1 MKNFIIILA
10 VLLFSNFVIA
20 NKLGVENNANI
31 SIYWDASLSQ
41 KEKNIKKEFEF
52 LDLFFK
58 AYPNS
63 NVSIIVFNT
72 KIVSNEKLQ
81 IKSSNWEILKQKL
94 KDVDYDGASD
104 FSLVNTE
111 INNEM
116 LLFFTDGNNNFGDFK
131 ASLYSPRIITISSKV
146 LVNKKF
152 LHETAFYNS
161 GYYINL
167 LESDIPTSVK
177 AIKDQHI
184 LSKLEFVTE
193 KITDSKKKYI
203 QGVVTDD
210 TGVLPNVNIL
220 VDGKK
225 KGTITDQYG
234 KYKIAVESG
243 DVLIYSYAG
252 MKSAVVEIGNE
263 SFIDIN
269 LTTTIN
275 ELDPAIIKSK
285 KKDDPDI
292 VKIGDREVN
301 IRAIGYAVQ
310 SIDSEKIKGETKL
323 GLGETIAGKFAGVN
337 VASKG
342 NAGDMVIRGINSIQ
356 LTSHPTFIVDGI
368 TLPRSGQISLGEKKK
383 DYNFL
388 DPNNIEDITILK
400 GLAATNRYGA
410 AGRNGVV
417 LIKTKTANSNKIL
430 GQNALEDEPS
440 EIKYNMYTYDLLIS
454 DENVSSY
461 INTLKLFTDPKKSYD
476 KYLDM
481 LSANKDNVSFF
492 VECSD
497 HFFSINKPEVGLR
510 ILSNLIENF
519 PEDTSVLKILAFNL
533 EKNQLF
539 EQAELIYKQIAKV
552 SPSLSQT
559 YLDLANVYFAS
570 KKYQESVNL
579 FKKLTA
585 NKIEAIS
592 SFSGISNQIT
602 NDFKNVL
609 SNRNQQWQTNNIDS
623 RFFISPKYDLRVVT
637 EWSHPQTEFKLQYIN
652 SKKQYFTLTHTLQE
666 NEKTMQREINEGVT
680 SNEYVLSE
688 IDDGEWFLNLVL
700 PNDYIPNLKYPIFL
714 KVKIYTKFGS
724 PDQKLQIHIINL
736 DKVIKNRIFTSFKK

>member
-1 MKNFIIILA
+1 MKNFIIILTI
-10 VLLFSNFVIA
+10 VLFSNFVIA
-20 NKLGVENNANI
+20 NNLCTENNVNI

-63 NVSIIVFNT
+63 NVSLIVFNT

-81 IKSSNWEILKQKL
+81 IKSFNWEILKQKL
-94 KDVDYDGASD
+94 QDVDYDGASD
-104 FSLVNTE
+104 FSLINTE
-111 INNEM
+111 INDEI
-116 LLFFTDGNNNFGDFK
+116 LLFFTDGNSNFGDFE

-146 LVNKKF
+146 LVNKRF

-167 LESDIPTSVK
+167 LESDISTSVK
-177 AIKDQHI
+177 AIKDQNI
-184 LSKLEFVTE
+184 LPKLEFVTE
-193 KITDSKKKYI
+193 KITDNKKKYI
-203 QGVVTDD
+203 QGIVTDD
-210 TGVLPNVNIL
+210 TGILPNVNIS

-234 KYKIAVESG
+234 KYKIAVELG
-243 DVLIYSYAG
+243 DVLIYSFAG
-252 MKSAVVEIGNE
+252 MKSAVVEIGDE

-337 VASKG
+337 VGGSG
-342 NAGDMVIRGINSIQ
+342 NAGDMIIRGINSIQ

-368 TLPRSGQISLGEKKK
+368 TLPRSGQLSLGDKKN
-383 DYNFL
+383 YNFL
-388 DPNNIEDITILK
+388 DPNNIADITILK

-417 LIKTKTANSNKIL
+417 LIKTKTAKNNKTL
-430 GQNALEDEPS
+430 EQNTLEDKPS
-440 EIKYNMYTYDLLIS
+440 EIKYNMYTYDLEIS
-454 DENVSSY
+454 DENISSY
-461 INTLKLFTDPKKSYD
+461 VNTLKLFSDSQKSYD
-476 KYLDM
+476 KYIDM

-497 HFFSINKPEVGLR
+497 HFFSINKPAVGLR
-510 ILSNLIENF
+510 ILSNLIEIF

-533 EKNQLF
+533 EKHKLF
-539 EQAELIYKQIAKV
+539 EEAELVYKQICAV

-559 YLDLANVYFAS
+559 YLDLANVYFMG
-570 KKYQESVNL
+570 KKHQESVNL
-579 FKKLTA
+579 FKKITT
-585 NKIEAIS
+585 NKIETVS
-592 SFSGISNQIT
+592 SFNGIENQIT
-602 NDFKNVL
+602 NDFRNVL
-609 SNRNQQWQTNNIDS
+609 SNRNQQWKTNNIDPKY
-623 RFFISPKYDLRVVT
+623 FISPKYDLRVIT

-652 SKKQYFTLTHTLQE
+652 SKKQYFTLTHTQE
-666 NEKTMQREINEGVT
+666 ENKKIMQKEINEGFT

-688 IDDGEWFLNLVL
+688 MDDGEWFLNLL
-700 PNDYIPNLKYPIFL
+700 TSNDYIPNLKYPIFL
-714 KVKIYTKFGS
+714 KVKVYTKFGS

-736 DKVIKNRIFTSFKK
+736 DKIVKNRIFTSFKK